1 MTTVEPPRAS
11 RTSEAQQNV
20 RIAARGGAENGARPN
35 GASAAATAELP
46 RVSVT
51 LVMPVLNEAHGLR
64 AIVPRIPDIIGE
76 LIVVDGGSTD
86 GSAEVVR
93 DLRPEA
99 MIVRQ
104 DGHGK
109 GNAIKQGLALARGDI
124 VVTMDADGSMRPE
137 EIPLFV
143 EKLLDGYDFVKGS
156 RELPGAGSSDFTRLR
171 RTGNHGLTWVA
182 NRIFGT
188 SYTDITF
195 GFNGYWRLAIRDPRR
210 LADGFEFEIQAA
222 VRAGKAGLRTAEI
235 PTYEDARIGGQSK
248 LHPFADGWAIL
259 TLILA
264 EAHPRRVTEL
274 RSVADFYVTQNSEW
288 PQA

>member
-1 MTTVEPPRAS
+1 
-11 RTSEAQQNV
+11 
-20 RIAARGGAENGARPN
+20 
-35 GASAAATAELP
+35 
-46 RVSVT
+46 
-51 LVMPVLNEAHGLR
+51 
-64 AIVPRIPDIIGE
+64 
-76 LIVVDGGSTD
+76 
-86 GSAEVVR
+86 
-93 DLRPEA
+93 

-156 RELPGAGSSDFTRLR
+156 RELPGAGSNDFTRLR
-171 RTGNHGLTWVA
+171 RTGNQGLTWVA

-195 GFNGYWRLAIRDPRR
+195 GYNGYWRLAIRDPRR

-235 PTYEDARIGGQSK
+235 ATYEDARIGGQSK

-274 RSVADFYVTQNSEW
+274 RSVADFYVTQDFEW